1 MPSFLPEVCVV
12 LPQAVP
18 PSICEEIIDIGM
30 NHYIEYGQIGGSE
43 NGLEDHHTRKS
54 GVAWLDREAKL
65 QDGLTIFDHITPH
78 IRQVN
83 EEYFKFDLSFHETYQ
98 FTSYKHDPNAP
109 EFERLQHI

>member
-83 EEYFKFDLSFHETYQ
+83 EEYFKYSSCLELAVWRGGGGSGTWCLENN
-98 FTSYKHDPNAP
+98 S
-109 EFERLQHI
+109 R

>member
-43 NGLEDHHTRKS
+43 NGVEDVHTR
-54 GVAWLDREAKL
+54 
-65 QDGLTIFDHITPH
+65 
-78 IRQVN
+78 
-83 EEYFKFDLSFHETYQ
+83 
-98 FTSYKHDPNAP
+98 
-109 EFERLQHI
+109 